1 MKLGLRKIVQTKTN
15 MSKTMNTRSNTI
27 TALKEEI
34 NELQKDMKNLWMLYS
49 NQTEEN
55 KKLKDFSLKVHN
67 FAYGTDWDDEGIV
80 SAMDFDAIVEKMKN
94 DEKELTD
101 EKEWS
106 GDGVV
111 MNKHGIMLYEET
123 RKENEKLRECLGAVG
138 NIITDEEKYLAS
150 SILNKF
156 YGVLYHDESEE
167 EDED

>member
-138 NIITDEEKYLAS
+138 NIITDEEKNLAS